1 MNRVCDLL
9 FATLRSALNG
19 KAVDV
24 DLVKNLST
32 AEWLEL
38 VSLAQRH
45 NVIPLVCD
53 ELAGLRKE
61 LPANVFAKIAG
72 LTLVAEDKYDTR
84 VEVIKRLANLFASH
98 DIPLMV
104 LKGYGVSLYY
114 PTPNHRSF
122 SDIDTYNFGQLDRA
136 DEVLKK
142 ELGVDIDVD
151 VHHHTTCVYK
161 GVLIEN
167 HFDFVETHSHVSNAR
182 FEKILKAEAE
192 KGRKSHHLEG
202 DVTIELPSPM
212 FNALFLMRHMA
223 LHYAAERVSV
233 RHLCDWKQFVE
244 AEGKNVDWEYVQ
256 SIYKQFN
263 MKRFADAITRICV
276 DHLGLDAS
284 LVPNVEPDEKIEQ
297 RILHDILY
305 AEFDEAK
312 PEGGL
317 VRIVWWKTRRY
328 FANSWKHKL
337 IYNESVLWTFFQ
349 SSYSHLLKPKTIKH

>member
-1 MNRVCDLL
+1 MNKVCTLL
-9 FATLRSALNG
+9 FATLRRALNG
-19 KAVDV
+19 TTFDASLLGELTGDEW
-24 DLVKNLST
+24 DEFVKLS
-32 AEWLEL
+32 
-38 VSLAQRH
+38 QQH
-45 NVIPLVCD
+45 NVVPLVCD
-53 ELAGLRKE
+53 GFAGQRQSV
-61 LPANVFAKIAG
+61 PAKVFARVAG
-72 LTLVAEDKYDTR
+72 LTAVAEDKYAAR
-84 VEVIKRLANLFASH
+84 VAVIRELAHLLGEHN
-98 DIPLMV
+98 IPLMV

-114 PTPNHRSF
+114 PQTNHRVF
-122 SDIDTYNFGQLDRA
+122 SDIDTYNFGRLEDADR
-136 DEVLKK
+136 VLKEK
-142 ELGVDIDVD
+142 WGVEIDVD

-161 GVLIEN
+161 GMLVEN

-182 FEKILKAEAE
+182 FEKILKSEVE

-202 DVTIELPSPM
+202 GVTIELPSSM

-244 AEGKNVDWEYVQ
+244 AEGNNVDWDYVQ

-284 LVPNVEPDEKIEQ
+284 LVPNVERDEKIEQ